1 MQNAK
6 TALQYKNN
14 FSMSINQSIKQSL
27 NHLVMYSAK
36 AVHDA
41 WCIELIVGV
50 KANWPP
56 TTVCTLSLQ
65 WFVSTILRLQILSW
79 WLFQTHVA
87 AEVILHCAGTGQ
99 VSDADAEAS
108 QRLIWSDMIN
118 IF

>member
-27 NHLVMYSAK
+27 THLVMYSAK

-50 KANWPP
+50 KAN
-56 TTVCTLSLQ
+56 
-65 WFVSTILRLQILSW
+65 
-79 WLFQTHVA
+79 
-87 AEVILHCAGTGQ
+87 
-99 VSDADAEAS
+99 
-108 QRLIWSDMIN
+108 
-118 IF
+118 